1 MEGQETKYPP
11 FLMYANDTQTITF
24 KPNSIYT
31 QGQTYFFS
39 ITIKERHSSTVL
51 YSYYCTIKISGD
63 IVVKDNTLYW
73 VNVNYTIVSLDNKCG
88 GIMKFTEPVNMT
100 YLKQNMY
107 SMFNIY
113 WQDINYKDNQL
124 KRKLLDFEVTDWGTS
139 DNMTIAF

>member
-51 YSYYCTIKISGD
+51 YAYYCTIKISGD
-63 IVVKDNTLYW
+63 IVVKDNTFYW
-73 VNVNYTIVSLDNKCG
+73 VNVNYTIVSLDNKSG
-88 GIMKFTEPVNMT
+88 GKLKFSEPVNMT

-124 KRKLLDFEVTDWGTS
+124 KRKLLDFEVTDWGTT
-139 DNMTIAF
+139 DNMTIGF